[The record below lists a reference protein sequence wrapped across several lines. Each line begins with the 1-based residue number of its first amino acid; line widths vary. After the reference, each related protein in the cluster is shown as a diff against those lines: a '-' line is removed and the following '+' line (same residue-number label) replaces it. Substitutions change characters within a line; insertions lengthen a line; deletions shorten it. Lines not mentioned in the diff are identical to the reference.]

1 MPFSLTFIAN
11 HLWQSTLVAAAI
23 AALCFALRKNTA
35 RTRYW
40 LWLAASL
47 KFLVPFSMLVSLGSS
62 VNSPGDLPTIPAVTV
77 EQISTSFSPVPIA
90 ITRPQAAAPQWPFVL
105 AAIWAAGS
113 LLLLLRWLL
122 RWRSVYA
129 IKRAAHEL
137 PLSQA
142 IPVLSSNTTMEPGIF
157 GIIRPVLLLPQ
168 DIWNKLTPTQFDTI
182 VAHELCH
189 LRYRDNLTAAIHM
202 VIEVLFWFHPAVW
215 WIGSKLVEE
224 RERACDE
231 SVLAQGRQPEVYA
244 TGILNVCKFY
254 LASPL
259 PCAPGV
265 TGADLKRRISE
276 IMTRRTFRR
285 LTVAHKMMLAVAGGC
300 IACTPLVIGIL
311 RAQTLPPAPEYTY
324 DVVSIRPSAPGQV
337 NTRIGP
343 GPQGGIK
350 TENTSAMQL
359 MITAYD
365 VREFQLVDVPEWMR
379 TARYDVTFTPDK
391 AEVTPDPGMPR
402 DQMEGL
408 FNRQKQR
415 MQAVLRDRFGLV
427 LRAESREMSMYAL
440 TVARDGHKLAQP
452 AEGARGPHMMMG
464 RGQLTGVRVYM
475 NMLTNSL
482 STLLGRHVSNETGLD
497 GPFDL
502 KLEWTPDS
510 SMPLPGGPPPGAPEP
525 ASTTDAGVS
534 IFTALTEQLG
544 LKLESK
550 KGRVPVFVIEKI
562 EKPSEN

>member
-1 MPFSLTFIAN
+1 MDALLN
-11 HLWQSTLVAAAI
+11 HLWQSTLFAPGVFAV
-23 AALCFALRKNTA
+23 CFALRKNA
-35 RTRYW
+35 PRTRYW
-40 LWLAASL
+40 LWLTASL
-47 KFLVPFSMLVSLGSS
+47 KFLVPFSLLVSLGSS
-62 VNSPGDLPTIPAVTV
+62 FNSPGDSPTISAVTV

-90 ITRPQAAAPQWPFVL
+90 ITRPQTAAPQWPFIL
-105 AAIWAAGS
+105 TAIWAAGS
-113 LLLLLRWLL
+113 LLLVLRWFL
-122 RWRSVYA
+122 RWRRLYA

-137 PLSQA
+137 PLNQA
-142 IPVLSSNTTMEPGIF
+142 IPVLSSSATMEPGIF

-168 DIWNKLTPTQFDTI
+168 GIWNKLTPEQFDTI
-182 VAHELCH
+182 IAHELCH

-202 VIEVLFWFHPAVW
+202 VIEALFWFHPAVW

-259 PCAPGV
+259 PCASGV

-276 IMTRRTFRR
+276 IMTRRTSHR
-285 LTVAHKMMLAVAGGC
+285 LTGARKAMIAAAGAAVAC
-300 IACTPLVIGIL
+300 VPLVIGIL
-311 RAQTLPPAPEYTY
+311 RAQTLPPAPAFTY
-324 DVVSIRPSAPGQV
+324 DVVSIRPSASGQI

-343 GPQGGIK
+343 GPQGGMK
-350 TENTSAMQL
+350 TENTSPMQL
-359 MITAYD
+359 LTMAYD
-365 VREFQLVDVPEWMR
+365 LREFQFADVPEWIKA
-379 TARYDVTFTPDK
+379 ARYDVTFTPDK
-391 AEVTPDPGMPR
+391 AENAFSPEMPR
-402 DQMEGL
+402 DQMEGM
-408 FNRQKQR
+408 FNRQRQR

-427 LRAESREMSMYAL
+427 LRAESREMSMYEL
-440 TVARDGHKLAQP
+440 TVARGGHKLAQP
-452 AEGARGPHMMMG
+452 VEGAQGPHMMMG

-502 KLEWTPDS
+502 KLEWTPDP

-525 ASTTDAGVS
+525 PSTTDAGVS